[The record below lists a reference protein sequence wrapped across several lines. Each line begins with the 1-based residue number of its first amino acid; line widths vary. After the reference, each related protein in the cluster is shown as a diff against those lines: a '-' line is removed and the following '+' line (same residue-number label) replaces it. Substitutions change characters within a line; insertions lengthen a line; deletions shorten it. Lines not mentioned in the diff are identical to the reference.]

1 MKYIVGGIVL
11 AAASIGI
18 ALWLK
23 GAPNAPVIEPAAA
36 PVVAGPADS
45 PESDS
50 QKTPDT
56 APLQEGGQAVNNNKI
71 TTKNGMTIETTKEG
85 SGKEIINGQIAVMQ
99 YTGMLTDGSVF
110 DATSKRGGTPF
121 EFTLGAGQV
130 IKGWDQGI
138 LGMKVGEERTLTIPS
153 ELGYGPNGYP
163 PVIPQNATLIFTV
176 KLEGIK

>member
-11 AAASIGI
+11 AAAILGI
-18 ALWLK
+18 ALWLR
-23 GAPNAPVIEPAAA
+23 GAPDVVVIEPATA
-36 PVVAGPADS
+36 PVVEGPQNA
-45 PESDS
+45 PTA
-50 QKTPDT
+50 QPDT
-56 APLQEGGQAVNNNKI
+56 APDDKNKT

-85 SGKEIINGQIAVMQ
+85 TGAGIVNGQIAVMQ
-99 YTGMLTDGSVF
+99 YTGTLTDGSVF
-110 DATSKRGGTPF
+110 DATSKRGGKAF

-138 LGMKVGEERTLTIPS
+138 LGMKVGEERTLTIPP

-176 KLEGIK
+176 KLEAIK

>member
-11 AAASIGI
+11 AAAIIGI

-23 GAPNAPVIEPAAA
+23 GAPDVVVIEPVSA
-36 PVVAGPADS
+36 PVVAGPQSAPNAD
-45 PESDS
+45 PE
-50 QKTPDT
+50 T
-56 APLQEGGQAVNNNKI
+56 APDDKNKT
-71 TTKNGMTIETTKEG
+71 TTKNGMTIETTKDG
-85 SGKEIINGQIAVMQ
+85 SGTGIINGQIAVMQ
-99 YTGMLTDGSVF
+99 YTGTLTDGSVF

-138 LGMKVGEERTLTIPS
+138 LGMKVGEERTLTIPP
-153 ELGYGPNGYP
+153 ELGYRAQGYP

-176 KLEGIK
+176 KLEAIK

>member
-11 AAASIGI
+11 AAAIVGI
-18 ALWLK
+18 AVWLK
-23 GAPNAPVIEPAAA
+23 GAPEMAVLQPSTP
-36 PVVAGPADS
+36 PPVAGPTEG
-45 PESDS
+45 PGQQS
-50 QKTPDT
+50 QT
-56 APLQEGGQAVNNNKI
+56 APDETPTNNNQNK
-71 TTKNGMTIETTKEG
+71 TTIKNGMTIETTKEG
-85 SGKEIINGQIAVMQ
+85 TGPAIVNGQIAVMQ
-99 YTGMLTDGSVF
+99 YTGKLADGSVF

-153 ELGYGPNGYP
+153 ELGYGAQGYP